1 MINREKIRSA
11 SDMLDAWIA
20 AAELLQHGESA
31 TIHFMKSGSLYAIT
45 TIQREDEDSFLAKGT
60 FCDGGVPIDL
70 CVRMSGDWVGT
81 IPVKPEHFCKKCREH
96 KTCVGGK
103 NPLCEC
109 HSRAASRPECSCR
122 HKTIESGLDE
132 FPRASKPSADNPEEF
147 QAWKR
152 SQRRRPGPLFSYSE
166 DDSDLPGWGDL
177 PEDDGNTANGSSVFR
192 GSIMGTLTEGGGQFS
207 RLAMPVQRALSES
220 AKESEEFGRGLK
232 DKADVALCQYIAAL
246 GAVGKAAEASALMLA
261 FKGRINNRMVASV
274 TADTVKVSRKRR
286 SAAA

>member
-1 MINREKIRSA
+1 MINRETIRSA
-11 SDMLDAWIA
+11 SDMLDSWIA
-20 AAELLQHGESA
+20 AAEILPIGGSA

-70 CVRMSGDWVGT
+70 HVGMSGDWVGT

-132 FPRASKPSADNPEEF
+132 FPRASKPSENDPEKL

-166 DDSDLPGWGDL
+166 DENDLPGWGDL
-177 PEDDGNTANGSSVFR
+177 PEDDGNTANDSSVFK

-207 RLAMPVQRALSES
+207 RLAMPVIAALSES
-220 AKESEEFGRGLK
+220 AKESEEFGRNLK
-232 DKADVALCQYIAAL
+232 DKADVVLCQYIKAL
-246 GAVGKAAEASALMLA
+246 GSLGKTAEASELMLV

-274 TADTVKVSRKRR
+274 TEDTIKVSRKRR
-286 SAAA
+286 SAAG